1 MRSSGAHLKKASR
14 DPCRRNRAER
24 FFVGTT
30 QSRSGFTLIEL
41 ILVMALLGPKVGPIG
56 VGTFIA
62 LVVAVLAT
70 RSALH
75 GHRDKRLR

>member
-1 MRSSGAHLKKASR
+1 MTMTATTEGDHQSGMS
-14 DPCRRNRAER
+14 
-24 FFVGTT
+24 GST
-30 QSRSGFTLIEL
+30 RSGLLVASGVGVIV
-41 ILVMALLGPKVGPIG
+41 VMAVLAPKVGPIG

-70 RSALH
+70 KSALS

>member
-1 MRSSGAHLKKASR
+1 
-14 DPCRRNRAER
+14 
-24 FFVGTT
+24 
-30 QSRSGFTLIEL
+30 
-41 ILVMALLGPKVGPIG
+41 MALLAPKIGPIG

-70 RSALH
+70 RSALS